1 MIAGTDHTHSDV
13 DRFCARVAGRDMT
26 VGILG
31 LGYVGLPL
39 ALAAVNAGFK
49 VVGFD
54 IDRQR
59 VAQISRGECTI
70 RHIDTTAIREA
81 LAQGTFRATSDFDGL
96 GAPDAILI
104 AVPTPLNRN
113 REPDLTYVE
122 NSTREIA
129 KRLRPG
135 QLIVLESTTW
145 PGTTAEIMKPI
156 LEAGGLVCG
165 KDFYLA
171 YSPER
176 EDPGNPQYATSS
188 IPKVVGADDAASLA
202 TADALYQALVTRTVP
217 VSSAATAEAVKLTEN
232 IFRAVN
238 IALVNELKVI
248 FERMNVDIWEVIE
261 AAKTKPFGYMPFYPG
276 PGLGGHCIP
285 IDPFYLTWKA
295 REYDVTTRFIEL
307 AGEINTAMPHYVVE
321 RLAEALDR
329 RCGRGLNGA
338 RILIIGLAYK
348 KNVEDPRESPSL
360 KLMELIERRGARVDY
375 HDPFIAA
382 IPNTRAYPHFAGRPS
397 QPLTPETIAEYDAVL
412 IATDHDDID
421 WSGLV
426 ANARLVIDTR
436 NVCQRNGL
444 KAEHVVKA

>member
-1 MIAGTDHTHSDV
+1 MIAATDHSQSDV
-13 DRFCARVAGRDMT
+13 SHFCARVAGHDMT

-39 ALAAVNAGFK
+39 ALAALKSGFK
-49 VVGFD
+49 VIGFD
-54 IDRQR
+54 IDTRK
-59 VAQISRGECTI
+59 AAEISRGECEI
-70 RHIDTTAIREA
+70 RHIDTSAIREA
-81 LAQGTFRATSDFDGL
+81 LARGTFRATSDFDAL
-96 GAPDAILI
+96 GTPDAILI

-113 REPDLTYVE
+113 REPDLTFVE

-129 KRLRPG
+129 KRLRRG

-145 PGTTAEIMKPI
+145 PGTTAQIMQPI

-165 KDFYLA
+165 EDFFLA

-176 EDPGNPQYATSS
+176 EDPGNPHYGTAS
-188 IPKVVGADDAASLA
+188 IPKVVGADDTASL
-202 TADALYQALVTRTVP
+202 TVADALYQALVARTVP

-248 FERMNVDIWEVIE
+248 FERMNVDVWEVIE

-295 REYDVTTRFIEL
+295 REHDVTTRFIEL

-329 RCGRGLNGA
+329 RSGRGLSGA
-338 RILIIGLAYK
+338 HILVIGLAYK

-382 IPNTRAYPHFAGRPS
+382 IPTTRAHPDLGGRQS
-397 QPLTPETIAEYDAVL
+397 QPLTPQAVAGYDAVL

-421 WSGLV
+421 WSALV
-426 ANARLVIDTR
+426 ANARLIIDTR
-436 NVCQRNGL
+436 NVCERNGI
-444 KAEHVVKA
+444 KAAHLVKA